1 MLFAEARFDSSECSP
16 LNATKPW
23 HPDPKAPTLLVSVT
37 SSESGATWSNV
48 STVVKNC
55 GDGQTCNPHAV
66 FDAQRKQLVVVFS
79 MLSRGSKQIA
89 VTRSSDVTGAKGWS
103 VPTLANTIGV
113 PGAWTEGTMPG
124 PGAALQVG
132 GGRLLFCSHGSY
144 SSSNVVFFSDDSG
157 LTFNVSASTLSPKQ
171 SVLQHMN
178 ECSFA
183 KLSNGSII
191 QLLRN
196 FGGCAEHEDPKVCDP
211 YHNKRCADGGM
222 CKAYSLSSDQGSTW
236 TAPQYLAGVRS
247 GACEAAGVVVV
258 RKTIVFAPFLCEN
271 DQFIKT
277 GSGQTQEKLRKNAFS
292 AGWHALHQRRRLRY
306 KS

>member
-1 MLFAEARFDSSECSP
+1 
-16 LNATKPW
+16 
-23 HPDPKAPTLLVSVT
+23 
-37 SSESGATWSNV
+37 
-48 STVVKNC
+48 
-55 GDGQTCNPHAV
+55 V

-79 MLSRGSKQIA
+79 MLSGGSKQIA
-89 VTRSSDVTGAKGWS
+89 VTRSSDATGAKGWS
-103 VPTLANTIGV
+103 APNRIGV

-157 LTFNVSASTLSPKQ
+157 LSFNVSASTLSPKQ

-183 KLSNGSII
+183 SLSNGSII

-211 YHNKRCADGGM
+211 YHNKRCADGG
-222 CKAYSLSSDQGSTW
+222 
-236 TAPQYLAGVRS
+236 
-247 GACEAAGVVVV
+247 E
-258 RKTIVFAPFLCEN
+258 
-271 DQFIKT
+271 
-277 GSGQTQEKLRKNAFS
+277 
-292 AGWHALHQRRRLRY
+292 
-306 KS
+306 